1 MTADTPTAYP
11 ELVDSLD
18 EITRAIYLEVPSAQV
33 VMFQAFFEIFEG
45 VGIVRTLS
53 IRKSLICVL
62 TTADCLAECFRILKA
77 LSNAIQWR
85 QVVRPEEATQQLY
98 LGYFGKH

>member
-1 MTADTPTAYP
+1 MTAQAPVTHL
-11 ELVDSLD
+11 ELVDALD

-33 VMFQAFFEIFEG
+33 VQFQAFFEIFEG

-53 IRKSLICVL
+53 IRKSLICIL
-62 TTADCLAECFRILKA
+62 TTADCLAECFRVLDA
-77 LSNAIQWR
+77 LSAHIPWR
-85 QVVRPEEATQQLY
+85 QVARPEEATQQLY

>member
-1 MTADTPTAYP
+1 MQDQSLAQHQH
-11 ELVDSLD
+11 VDSLD

-33 VMFQAFFEIFEG
+33 VLFQAFFELFEG

-53 IRKSLICVL
+53 IRKSLICIL
-62 TTADCLAECFRILKA
+62 TTKDQLEECFRILQA
-77 LSNAIQWR
+77 LTPLIQSR
-85 QVVRPEEATQQLY
+85 QIARPEEATQQLY